1 MILTMFATSI
11 KFVNL
16 ANMIFL
22 RLVDMVNHTLSI
34 FTVIYYL
41 CIKVVELVRFVFV
54 LIQFAF
60 FGVVVIPVITA
71 NGLLALLLITITLPF
86 VYPCF
91 G

>member
-1 MILTMFATSI
+1 
-11 KFVNL
+11 
-16 ANMIFL
+16 MIFL

-41 CIKVVELVRFVFV
+41 CLKVVELIRFVFV

-71 NGLLALLLITITLPF
+71 NGLLGLLLVIQFLIA
-86 VYPCF
+86 F
-91 G
+91 GF